1 MKRTPPL
8 AEHFPQA
15 TEAAQWD
22 TTDLGSSLTQQ
33 AIFGHDPFTSDDA
46 RNACQA
52 AFHANIQDMNTLIH
66 RPVNGDFTPL
76 QDAVMT
82 LIDLTRR
89 YIIISQEAV
98 LTNLA
103 E

>member
-1 MKRTPPL
+1 MRRPPPL
-8 AEHFPQA
+8 AEHFPPA
-15 TEAAQWD
+15 TEAAQWY

-52 AFHANIQDMNTLIH
+52 AFHANIQDMNMLI
-66 RPVNGDFTPL
+66 RRAVNGDFTPL

-82 LIDLTRR
+82 LIDLTWK
-89 YIIISQEAV
+89 YAS
-98 LTNLA
+98 
-103 E
+103 